1 MLVAL
6 IGLVVGIAV
15 GATGVGAGILT
26 VPLLVM
32 LAGKSAV
39 ESVGAALLFSTII
52 KTLATARYQLRGQ
65 VDWRTLRWL
74 SLGGLPGVL
83 AGSLFLKELNEESLR
98 YALLAVGAT
107 VTLTAALSLLQS
119 LRSGQNDLWRLKPL
133 SGISFLL
140 GIQVGFSSSG
150 AGALGCIALFHFTP
164 LSSAAV
170 VGTDLAYGL
179 LLSATGGLMHVTFS
193 GWQTSLLVQLL
204 VGGVVGVLAG
214 TQIVTA
220 ISTMRLR
227 RVILVWA
234 AILGAAMVYRTL

>member
-6 IGLVVGIAV
+6 IGVVVGIAV

-39 ESVGAALLFSTII
+39 ESVGAALLFSTVI
-52 KTLATARYQLRGQ
+52 KTLAAGQYQLRGQ
-65 VDWRTLRWL
+65 VDWRTLGWL
-74 SLGGLPGVL
+74 SLGGVPGVL

-107 VTLTAALSLLQS
+107 VTLTAALSLAQS
-119 LRSGQNDLWRLKPL
+119 LHNAQDGRWRLKL
-133 SGISFLL
+133 LGAVSFLL

-179 LLSATGGLMHVTFS
+179 VLSATGGLMHVKFS
-193 GWQTSLLVQLL
+193 GWQTSLLLQLL
-204 VGGVVGVLAG
+204 AGGVLGVLTG
-214 TQIVTA
+214 TQIATI
-220 ISTMRLR
+220 ISTRRLR
-227 RVILVWA
+227 QVILIWA
-234 AILGAAMVYRTL
+234 AVLGATMVYNTL

>member
-32 LAGKSAV
+32 LAGRSAV

-52 KTLATARYQLRGQ
+52 KTLAAARYQWRGQ
-65 VDWRTLRWL
+65 VDWKTLGWL
-74 SLGGLPGVL
+74 ALGGVPGVL
-83 AGSLFLKELNEESLR
+83 AGSFFLKELNEDSLR
-98 YALLAVGAT
+98 YALLGVGAT
-107 VTLTAALSLLQS
+107 VTLTAALSLAQS
-119 LRSGQNDLWRLKPL
+119 LRNAQNGRWRLKPL
-133 SGISFLL
+133 GCVSFLL

-150 AGALGCIALFHFTP
+150 AGALGCIALFHCTP

-193 GWQTSLLVQLL
+193 GWQTELLVQLL
-204 VGGVVGVLAG
+204 AGGLVGVLAG
-214 TQIVTA
+214 TQVATV
-220 ISTMRLR
+220 ISTGRLR
-227 RVILVWA
+227 QVILIWA
-234 AILGAAMVYRTL
+234 AILGALMVYRTL

>member
-6 IGLVVGIAV
+6 IGLIVGIAV

-26 VPLLVM
+26 VPLLVIV
-32 LAGKSAV
+32 AGKPAL

-65 VDWRTLRWL
+65 VDWRALGWL
-74 SLGGLPGVL
+74 SLGGVPGVL
-83 AGSLFLKELNEESLR
+83 AGSLFLKELNETSLR
-98 YALLAVGAT
+98 YTLLGVGAT
-107 VTLTAALSLLQS
+107 VTLAAALSLAHS
-119 LRSGQNDLWRLKPL
+119 LRRPQNGHWRLKPL
-133 SGISFLL
+133 ACVSSWL
-140 GIQVGFSSSG
+140 GVQVGFSSSG

-193 GWQTSLLVQLL
+193 GWQTPLLAQLL
-204 VGGVVGVLAG
+204 IGGLLGVLAG
-214 TQIVTA
+214 TQIATVV
-220 ISTMRLR
+220 STRRLKQ
-227 RVILVWA
+227 VILIWA
-234 AILGAAMVYRTL
+234 AILGGVMVYRTL

>member
-6 IGLVVGIAV
+6 IGLIVGIAV

-26 VPLLVM
+26 VPLLVV
-32 LAGKSAV
+32 LAGKPAV

-52 KTLATARYQLRGQ
+52 KTLATVRFQFRRQ
-65 VDWRTLRWL
+65 VDWRTLGWL
-74 SLGGLPGVL
+74 SLGGVPGVL
-83 AGSLFLKELNEESLR
+83 AGSLFLKQLNEKSLR
-98 YALLAVGAT
+98 YALLGVGAT
-107 VTLTAALSLLQS
+107 VTLTAALSLVQS
-119 LRSGQNDLWRLKPL
+119 LRSPQNGQWRLKPL
-133 SGISFLL
+133 GAISFLL

-193 GWQTSLLVQLL
+193 GWQTSLLAELL
-204 VGGVVGVLAG
+204 AGGLVGVLAG
-214 TQIVTA
+214 TQIVTMV
-220 ISTMRLR
+220 STRRLR
-227 RVILVWA
+227 QIILIWD
-234 AILGAAMVYRTL
+234 AILGAAMVYKTF